1 MSYTKQ
7 NFKSGEKLYASDLNE
22 MDEQIHQN
30 TESISQLSEEI
41 SDLKE
46 NAPTV
51 EDVLNA
57 LPTWQGGA
65 Y

>member
-22 MDEQIHQN
+22 MDEQIYQN
-30 TESISQLSEEI
+30 TESIGKLSEDI
-41 SDLKE
+41 SNLKE